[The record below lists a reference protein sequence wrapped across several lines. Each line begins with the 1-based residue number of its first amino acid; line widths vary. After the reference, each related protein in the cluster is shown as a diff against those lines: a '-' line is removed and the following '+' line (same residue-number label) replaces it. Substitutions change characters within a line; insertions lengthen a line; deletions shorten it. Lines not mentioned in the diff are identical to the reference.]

1 MQHQFWITKKTVQRK
16 LGSKEDNH
24 IISSDAELD
33 AKIEIFRS
41 IDETSVQL
49 GKIIDLY
56 QERVCVLSQEESVF
70 GRFLKEAGKRSK
82 TTGQFI
88 TNTGK
93 AVSYSGQ
100 QRMCVR
106 VPLLRL
112 QNEVNVFRARAISD
126 MQSTLTSMEKERTVY
141 RAALEWMKSAS
152 SELDPDTG
160 RGLDKFRTAQS
171 HVRIAKQNFDKLTLD
186 SIQKI
191 DLLAAA
197 RCNMFSHVL
206 ISYMM
211 ELKQFA
217 QKTANTFDALA
228 QSLQLNP
235 KYDFCILKDLTHKQ
249 SQQQENNQNQ
259 KPLTLDKDQSLFFAD
274 NYTDEDNSEISKGGS
289 NSKESLRHRPDSE
302 SLIEMNENNQYE
314 ALNITNETEKNSLMP
329 PTCRSESESSCFLL
343 PNHPDTQTP
352 NIGSQQLTPQ
362 LAVPLNNARNEA
374 KKKIKSNNPWIEL
387 FADLDPLLNLDA
399 FDLKLSGNQEN
410 FQQT

>member
-186 SIQKI
+186 SIQKV
-191 DLLAAA
+191 
-197 RCNMFSHVL
+197 CS
-206 ISYMM
+206 
-211 ELKQFA
+211 
-217 QKTANTFDALA
+217 
-228 QSLQLNP
+228 
-235 KYDFCILKDLTHKQ
+235 CW
-249 SQQQENNQNQ
+249 
-259 KPLTLDKDQSLFFAD
+259 KPS
-274 NYTDEDNSEISKGGS
+274 
-289 NSKESLRHRPDSE
+289 
-302 SLIEMNENNQYE
+302 
-314 ALNITNETEKNSLMP
+314 
-329 PTCRSESESSCFLL
+329 
-343 PNHPDTQTP
+343 
-352 NIGSQQLTPQ
+352 
-362 LAVPLNNARNEA
+362 
-374 KKKIKSNNPWIEL
+374 
-387 FADLDPLLNLDA
+387 
-399 FDLKLSGNQEN
+399 
-410 FQQT
+410 